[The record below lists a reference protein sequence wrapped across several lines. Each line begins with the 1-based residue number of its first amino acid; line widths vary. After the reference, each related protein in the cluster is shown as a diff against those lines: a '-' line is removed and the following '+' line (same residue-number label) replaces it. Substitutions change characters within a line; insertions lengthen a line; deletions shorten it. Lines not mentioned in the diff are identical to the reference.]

1 MTPKKMGRPP
11 SEKPKNIKLQIR
23 VDQETMD
30 MLDKCVEELNSNRSD
45 VVRRG
50 IKKVADDLKAK

>member
-45 VVRRG
+45 VVRRE

>member
-1 MTPKKMGRPP
+1 MTPKKIGRPP

>member
-30 MLDKCVEELNSNRSD
+30 MLDKCVEELDSNRSD
-45 VVRRG
+45 IVRRG

>member
-1 MTPKKMGRPP
+1 MPPKKIGRPP

-30 MLDKCVEELNSNRSD
+30 VLDECVKKLNSNRSD
-45 VVRRG
+45 VVRKG
-50 IKKVADDLKAK
+50 IKKIASDLKGK